1 LSVFVVVKK
10 LIQIQQTS
18 LFFVIKTKLFFITIT
33 KDMGFIFITLFTFIS
48 LILLLNRRNQIIQ
61 LLIEA
66 DSFVLLTIEQNGIR
80 DIIVHCFLPDLLV
93 VLSVE
98 AFHKVLV
105 VEDELVLYLVVDIG
119 ENNQA

>member
-1 LSVFVVVKK
+1 
-10 LIQIQQTS
+10 
-18 LFFVIKTKLFFITIT
+18 
-33 KDMGFIFITLFTFIS
+33 MGFIFITLFTFIS